1 MQLILRH
8 VQPHLGYSAC
18 SLNSFLLV
26 AKAGGKNQNP
36 CLCWVGKQE
45 LERADSRHTGL
56 SLHQER
62 AATLQKAS
70 PSPRLLPKPSTE
82 SLLGGSPENTP
93 GTGQRC
99 RCAHR
104 IPLLSPVPSLSP
116 TLQRAG
122 LAPAARGLQLGLNLP
137 KTASFR
143 CVDAVKAAAAAAAA
157 FSVSRVSSFMS
168 PLVRK
173 REKCKIKQRG
183 TATSILM
190 FRGDAAPEVIPAMS
204 SLLCSPTKLGAGFE
218 RLGCFPLQGQ
228 EAATSP
234 GAAAAR
240 LSSVIPAP
248 RH

>member
-1 MQLILRH
+1 MHGNQWPGLKIQFLLTMEGMVLVGQLHIHPCFQNAADFKAR
-8 VQPHLGYSAC
+8 PAPPC

-26 AKAGGKNQNP
+26 AKASGKPSLLVQ
-36 CLCWVGKQE
+36 GAKQE
-45 LERADSRHTGL
+45 LERADTRHTGL

-62 AATLQKAS
+62 AAMLQQAS

-104 IPLLSPVPSLSP
+104 NPLLSAVPPPSP

-122 LAPAARGLQLGLNLP
+122 LAPAARGLRLGLNLP

-173 REKCKIKQRG
+173 REICKITTWNCDLHSDVSKRCGSRSHPCYVLPQNLELVLRG
-183 TATSILM
+183 LAVFL
-190 FRGDAAPEVIPAMS
+190 
-204 SLLCSPTKLGAGFE
+204 
-218 RLGCFPLQGQ
+218 
-228 EAATSP
+228 
-234 GAAAAR
+234 
-240 LSSVIPAP
+240 
-248 RH
+248 